1 MCGLF
6 GVTSRTPLSTMEFE
20 RGVFLG
26 YLSADRG
33 INSTGVLLLGKN
45 QKGRTTYVLEKE
57 LMNSVSFF
65 NDAGVRA
72 GFGTI
77 KNEFLMMGHTR
88 WSTIGAEIRD
98 NAHPILDDNIVLCHN
113 GTIESF
119 VKNKATA
126 VSSDSVE
133 FARRLN
139 SDIPGTLRQ
148 ADQGHYAV
156 SFVNYRNGTLNFARN
171 PSRPLFVMHTADEVT
186 MYWASERW
194 MLNALADK
202 ESSVKYKEPE
212 LVPSYELWTAKF
224 MSTRFSSS
232 PLDKQTVFVA
242 PYKGT
247 FPSSKGKHHK
257 HTPMT
262 FCATCKKGEAYCVC
276 KKVSVPLI
284 EDHTTKF
291 KYLYKGWQGALFPIH
306 MVMPKLRK
314 GCSMCKSDAQ
324 SKPNKTNYWYSEE
337 LFFCEECK
345 ASDANVLKYIIE
357 KNVAYH
363 KSELVKLHDGTTRRM

>member
-6 GVTSRTPLSTMEFE
+6 GVTSRTPLSSMEFD
-20 RGVFLG
+20 RGIFLG

-45 QKGRTTYVLEKE
+45 DKNRTTYVLEKE

-65 NDAGVRA
+65 NDAAVRE
-72 GFGTI
+72 GFRTI
-77 KNEFLMMGHTR
+77 KNDFLMMGHTR
-88 WSTIGAEIRD
+88 LSTVGAEIKE

-113 GTIESF
+113 GTIEAF

-126 VSSDSVE
+126 RLSDSVE

-156 SFVNYRNGTLNFARN
+156 SFVNYRNGTLNLARN
-171 PSRPLFVMHTADEVT
+171 PTRPLFVMYTQGKGTV
-186 MYWASERW
+186 YWASERW
-194 MLNALADK
+194 MLNALAERDYNN
-202 ESSVKYKEPE
+202 KYEAPE
-212 LVPSYELWTAKF
+212 IVPPFELWSAKF
-224 MSTRFSSS
+224 LSTSFSVS
-232 PLDKQTVFVA
+232 PLDKHVVFTPPA
-242 PYKGT
+242 TK
-247 FPSSKGKHHK
+247 FPSTKHKK
-257 HTPMT
+257 HVSMA
-262 FCATCKKGEAYCVC
+262 FCATCRKGEAFCTC
-276 KKVSVPLI
+276 SKVSVPLI
-284 EDHTTKF
+284 EDKTTDKY
-291 KYLYKGWQGALFPIH
+291 KYLYKGWQGTLFPIH
-306 MVMPKLRK
+306 LVMPKLRK
-314 GCSMCKSDAQ
+314 GCSMCKSDEL

-345 ASDANVLKYIIE
+345 EYDVNVLKYIIE

-363 KSELVKLHDGTTRRM
+363 KSELVKLHDGSTRAQ